1 MHNKVSMRTLQL
13 ARLASFPGIPNP
25 QVMTAYNNNYATVL
39 IAAVLI
45 ASYQKLELVQSW
57 EEA

>member
-1 MHNKVSMRTLQL
+1 MRTLQL